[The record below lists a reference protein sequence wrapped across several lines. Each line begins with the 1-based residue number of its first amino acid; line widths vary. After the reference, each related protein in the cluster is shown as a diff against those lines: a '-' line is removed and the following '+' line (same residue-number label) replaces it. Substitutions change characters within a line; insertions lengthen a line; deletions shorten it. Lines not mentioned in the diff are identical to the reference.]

1 HTAPPA
7 IDAFHADS
15 LASVTRS
22 LGLVDSL
29 TRGKAPLSHEQFA
42 QVDSMLARLMPQLE
56 RFRALEGR
64 RSDSAYVGRHY
75 WLRPNG
81 DSGAAR
87 PLPRSA
93 PLEAQISAANSEV
106 LAHIARMRQSFDSND
121 VRRTRTEFGAAAAE
135 IAMLHDLFPGMAG
148 STATL

>member
-1 HTAPPA
+1 
-7 IDAFHADS
+7 
-15 LASVTRS
+15 
-22 LGLVDSL
+22 
-29 TRGKAPLSHEQFA
+29 
-42 QVDSMLARLMPQLE
+42 
-56 RFRALEGR
+56 
-64 RSDSAYVGRHY
+64 VGRHY

-148 STATL
+148 STATLQRTLMQGARDVIVECYRRQSDSTAETPARRCDNLFAGQQQRLRELRRPPQP